1 MIVVSDDYVLLH
13 VCTYCIGRR
22 REGLMKFIKFLQDVI
37 SGIYIDSQDDH
48 IDSQDDHIDSQD
60 DHIDSQDDHIDCDR
74 DSRDDHNDA
83 CRYSEDVVD
92 YIDVDYIDVHYI
104 DVDCNNDS
112 HSLSSFLDI

>member
-1 MIVVSDDYVLLH
+1 
-13 VCTYCIGRR
+13 
-22 REGLMKFIKFLQDVI
+22 MKFIKFLQDVI

-48 IDSQDDHIDSQD
+48 IDIQDDHIN
-60 DHIDSQDDHIDCDR
+60 SQDDHIDCDR

-92 YIDVDYIDVHYI
+92 YIDVD
-104 DVDCNNDS
+104 CNDDS

>member
-1 MIVVSDDYVLLH
+1 
-13 VCTYCIGRR
+13 
-22 REGLMKFIKFLQDVI
+22 MKFIKFLQDVI
-37 SGIYIDSQDDH
+37 SGIY
-48 IDSQDDHIDSQD
+48 IDSQD

-92 YIDVDYIDVHYI
+92 YIDVDYIDV
-104 DVDCNNDS
+104 DCNDDL